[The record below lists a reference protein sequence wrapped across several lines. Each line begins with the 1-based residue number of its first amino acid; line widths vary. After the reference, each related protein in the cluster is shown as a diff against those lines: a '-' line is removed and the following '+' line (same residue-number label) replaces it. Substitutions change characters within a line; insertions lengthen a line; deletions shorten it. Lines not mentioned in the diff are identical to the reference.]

1 MNVVDKDGIVHI
13 SGELNFVTVPMLSK
27 NNRSLI
33 TNNSEVIFDLSQVTV
48 SDNTGVALLISL
60 ASYAKNMGK
69 KISFINLPKQLLELA
84 EAGGVKEILP
94 IL

>member
-33 TNNSEVIFDLSQVTV
+33 TNNSEVIFDLSQVTI
-48 SDNTGVALLISL
+48 SDNTGVALLIAL
-60 ASYAKNMGK
+60 TSYAKDMGK
-69 KISFINLPKQLLELA
+69 KISFINLPKQLLELVA
-84 EAGGVKEILP
+84 AGGVRDILP